1 MNVNCLSVSEIRKVD
16 KLFIPFSNIE
26 ELERYDRF
34 VKELDFLF
42 NNPEKRFEDTSP
54 IFVISQ
60 EKIVMLLKKTPK
72 FDLDTIVKYWVKK
85 GIYSHLQSDPY
96 MHYNKYYEVGF
107 SITTSIIKE
116 DFFEL
121 CVIVEHFN
129 VKIDMYDAYQRIKQR
144 VINGRSEPIS
154 QRLSDEY
161 ERYLR
166 FIDNYRENH
175 QYYDDAGDFRGL
187 QIEKKF
193 KLKTIIEIF
202 IKIECRAPLYK
213 TIFRYKNYR
222 YLLDYFIE
230 R

>member
-1 MNVNCLSVSEIRKVD
+1 MNVNSLSVSEIRKVD

-60 EKIVMLLKKTPK
+60 EKVVMLLKKTPK
-72 FDLDTIVKYWVKK
+72 FDLDVIVKYWVKK

-96 MHYNKYYEVGF
+96 MHDNK

-121 CVIVEHFN
+121 CVIVEHFD
-129 VKIDMYDAYQRIKQR
+129 VKIDMYDAYQRIKKR
-144 VINGRSEPIS
+144 VMNDRSEPIS

-166 FIDNYRENH
+166 FIHNYKENH

-193 KLKTIIEIF
+193 KLKNIIEIF

-213 TIFRYKNYR
+213 KIFRYKNYR